1 MPGTKGALT
10 VFLRENPMKC
20 FSMLCALCA
29 ALLLMVACGGEEPK
43 EDPAVTLKYQAADDH
58 AAAVSPEVVAAN
70 NDFAARIFKAMAT
83 AEAGKNMMISPL
95 SIEIALAMTMNGAS
109 GDNLTE
115 MREVL
120 GFDDMTI
127 ADIDTQF
134 HHLIKSL
141 EEADKDV
148 VLAIANAM
156 FMDDLFE
163 PRLKKAFKEAL
174 LNSFEA
180 EPYTVAMKD
189 PATIDLINAWVSDHT
204 NGKIEKII
212 DDINDDTVMFLL
224 NAIYFKAAWTVT
236 FDEDRT
242 YDGQFELG
250 DGSYKTVKMMTF
262 KDDQDFRFFS
272 SGYGAAGGYSAVR
285 LPYGRDKFAFYGF
298 IPNDGT
304 VDEFIARMA
313 DEGLDG
319 FFSNLT
325 EKEEVP
331 VLLPKFKFA
340 YEKSLNEILLDLGME
355 QLFVPG
361 GLMNMADPGE
371 GLYVSEVKHK
381 TFIEVNEQGT
391 EAAAVTSVE
400 VGDTAMPEGFY
411 GTKPF
416 VFVIR
421 DDRSGTILFIGKVED
436 PSQE

>member
-1 MPGTKGALT
+1 MEKAMKRFLT
-10 VFLRENPMKC
+10 PLF
-20 FSMLCALCA
+20 LCA
-29 ALLLMVACGGEEPK
+29 ALSFVIACGGDDPK

-83 AEAGKNMMISPL
+83 AEPGKNLMISPL

-109 GDNLTE
+109 GGNLAE
-115 MREVL
+115 MRTVL
-120 GFDDMTI
+120 GFDDQTL
-127 ADIDTQF
+127 AAIDAQF
-134 HHLIKSL
+134 LHLIKSL
-141 EEADKDV
+141 ESADKDM
-148 VLAIANAM
+148 VLAIANSVW
-156 FMDDLFE
+156 MDELFE
-163 PRLKKAFKEAL
+163 PRLKSAFKEAL

-180 EPYTVAMKD
+180 EPYTVDMAD
-189 PATIDLINAWVSDHT
+189 TATADLINQWVSDNT
-204 NGKIEKII
+204 SGKIEKII
-212 DDINDDTVMFLL
+212 DDINADTVMFLI
-224 NAIYFKAAWTVT
+224 NALYFKAAWTVT

-242 YDGQFELG
+242 YDGQFELT
-250 DGSYKTVKMMTF
+250 DGTDKTVKMMTF
-262 KDDQDFRFFS
+262 KDAQDFKFFS

-298 IPNDGT
+298 VPNDGT
-304 VDEFIARMA
+304 VDEFIVRMA

-325 EKEEVP
+325 EKKEVP

-340 YEKSLNEILLDLGME
+340 YEKSLNDILKGLGME

-361 GLMNMADPGE
+361 GLMNMAEPGD

-381 TFIEVNEQGT
+381 TYIEVNEQGT

-400 VGDTAMPEGFY
+400 VGDTAIPEGFY
-411 GTKPF
+411 ATKPF

-421 DDRSGTILFIGKVED
+421 DDRSGTILFMGKVED
-436 PSQE
+436 PSQS

>member
-1 MPGTKGALT
+1 MKCLWSLFALSGALII
-10 VFLRENPMKC
+10 FI
-20 FSMLCALCA
+20 
-29 ALLLMVACGGEEPK
+29 ACGGEEPK
-43 EDPAVTLKYQAADDH
+43 EDPAVTLKYQAADEH

-83 AEAGKNMMISPL
+83 AEPGKNLMISPL

-109 GDNLTE
+109 GDNLAE
-115 MREVL
+115 MQEVL
-120 GFDDMTI
+120 GFDELTLAAMNG
-127 ADIDTQF
+127 QF
-134 HHLIKSL
+134 LHLIKSL
-141 EEADKDV
+141 EEADKDMT
-148 VLAIANAM
+148 LAIANAM

-163 PRLKKAFKEAL
+163 PRMKAAFKEAL
-174 LNSFEA
+174 TGSFEA
-180 EPYTVAMKD
+180 EPYTADMAD
-189 PATIDLINAWVSDHT
+189 PATIALINKWVSDHT

-236 FDEDRT
+236 FDKEST
-242 YDGQFELG
+242 YDGQFELT
-250 DGSYKTVKMMTF
+250 DGTQKTVKMMTF
-262 KDDQDFRFFS
+262 KDDQEFKFFS

-319 FFSNLT
+319 FFTNLVAT
-325 EKEEVP
+325 EEVP
-331 VLLPKFKFA
+331 VILPRFKFA
-340 YEKSLNEILLDLGME
+340 YEKSLNEILQALGME

-361 GLMNMADPGE
+361 GLLNMADQGE

-381 TFIEVNEQGT
+381 TFVEVNEEGT

-400 VGDTAMPEGFY
+400 VGDTAMPNGFY

-416 VFVIR
+416 VFIIR
-421 DDRSGTILFIGKVED
+421 DDRSGTILFMGKVED
-436 PSQE
+436 PSQS

>member
-1 MPGTKGALT
+1 
-10 VFLRENPMKC
+10 MKWSIL
-20 FSMLCALCA
+20 FAVLFG
-29 ALLLMVACGGEEPK
+29 MVALFVSCGDEQQK
-43 EDPAVTLKYQAADDH
+43 DDPAVTVKYQAADEH
-58 AAAVSPEVVAAN
+58 AEKVSPAVVAAN

-83 AEAGKNMMISPL
+83 AEAGKNLMISPL
-95 SIEIALAMTMNGAS
+95 SIELALAMTMNGAS

-115 MREVL
+115 MRTVL
-120 GFDDMTI
+120 GFDEMTI
-127 ADIDTQF
+127 ADIDEQF
-134 HHLIKSL
+134 LHLIKSL
-141 EEADKDV
+141 EEADKDMT
-148 VLAIANAM
+148 LAIANSM
-156 FMDDLFE
+156 WMDELFE
-163 PRLKKAFKEAL
+163 PRLKAAFKEAL
-174 LNSFEA
+174 TGSFEA
-180 EPYTVAMKD
+180 EPYTVDMAD
-189 PATIDLINAWVSDHT
+189 AATVDLINQWVSDNT

-212 DDINDDTVMFLL
+212 DDINADTVMFLI
-224 NAIYFKAAWTVT
+224 NALYFKAAWTVT

-242 YDGQFELG
+242 YDGDFTLA
-250 DGSYKTVKMMTF
+250 DDTHKTVKMMTF
-262 KDDQDFRFFS
+262 KDAQDFKFFS

-298 IPNDGT
+298 VPNDGT
-304 VDEFIARMA
+304 VDEFIVRRA

-340 YEKSLNEILLDLGME
+340 YEKSLNEILQDLGME

-361 GLMNMADPGE
+361 GLLNMADPGD

-421 DDRSGTILFIGKVED
+421 DDRSGTILFMGKVED
-436 PSQE
+436 PTQE

>member
-1 MPGTKGALT
+1 
-10 VFLRENPMKC
+10 MKWSIL
-20 FSMLCALCA
+20 FAVLFG
-29 ALLLMVACGGEEPK
+29 MVALFVSCGDEQQK
-43 EDPAVTLKYQAADDH
+43 DDPAVTVKYQAADEH
-58 AAAVSPEVVAAN
+58 AEKVSPAVVAAN

-83 AEAGKNMMISPL
+83 AEAGKNLMISPL
-95 SIEIALAMTMNGAS
+95 SIELALAMTMNGAS

-115 MREVL
+115 MRTVL
-120 GFDDMTI
+120 GFDEMTI
-127 ADIDTQF
+127 ADIDEQF
-134 HHLIKSL
+134 LHLIKSL
-141 EEADKDV
+141 EEADKDMT
-148 VLAIANAM
+148 LAIANSM
-156 FMDDLFE
+156 WMDELFE
-163 PRLKKAFKEAL
+163 PRLKAAFKEAL
-174 LNSFEA
+174 TGSFEA
-180 EPYTVAMKD
+180 EPYTVDMAD
-189 PATIDLINAWVSDHT
+189 AATVDLINQWVSDNT

-212 DDINDDTVMFLL
+212 DDINADTVMFLI
-224 NAIYFKAAWTVT
+224 NALYFKAAWTVT

-242 YDGQFELG
+242 YDGDFTLA
-250 DGSYKTVKMMTF
+250 DDTHKTVKMMTF
-262 KDDQDFRFFS
+262 KDAQDFKFFS

-298 IPNDGT
+298 VPNDGT

-340 YEKSLNEILLDLGME
+340 YEKSLNEILQDLGME

-361 GLMNMADPGE
+361 GLLNMADPGD

-421 DDRSGTILFIGKVED
+421 DDRSGTILFMGKVED
-436 PSQE
+436 PTQE

>member
-1 MPGTKGALT
+1 ME
-10 VFLRENPMKC
+10 VVMKWSIL
-20 FSMLCALCA
+20 FAVLFG
-29 ALLLMVACGGEEPK
+29 MVALFVSCGDEQQK
-43 EDPAVTLKYQAADDH
+43 DDPAVTVKYQAADEH
-58 AAAVSPEVVAAN
+58 AEKVSPAVVAAN

-83 AEAGKNMMISPL
+83 AEAGKNLMISPL
-95 SIEIALAMTMNGAS
+95 SIELALAMTMNGAS

-115 MREVL
+115 MRTVL
-120 GFDDMTI
+120 GFDEMTI
-127 ADIDTQF
+127 ADIDEQF
-134 HHLIKSL
+134 LHLIKSL
-141 EEADKDV
+141 EEADKDMT
-148 VLAIANAM
+148 LAIANSM
-156 FMDDLFE
+156 WMDELFE
-163 PRLKKAFKEAL
+163 PRLKAAFKEAL
-174 LNSFEA
+174 TGSFEA
-180 EPYTVAMKD
+180 EPYTVDMAD
-189 PATIDLINAWVSDHT
+189 AATVDLINQWVSDNT

-212 DDINDDTVMFLL
+212 DDINADTVMFLI
-224 NAIYFKAAWTVT
+224 NALYFKAAWTVT

-242 YDGQFELG
+242 YDGDFTLA
-250 DGSYKTVKMMTF
+250 DDTHKTVKMMTF
-262 KDDQDFRFFS
+262 KDAQDFKFFS

-298 IPNDGT
+298 VPNDGT

-340 YEKSLNEILLDLGME
+340 YEKSLNEILQDLGME

-361 GLMNMADPGE
+361 GLLNMADPGD

-421 DDRSGTILFIGKVED
+421 DDRSGTILFMGKVED
-436 PSQE
+436 PTQE